1 MESCPICDK
10 DNDTEYNEV
19 VYYFPLRDRI
29 RSLLI
34 SDLKRFLT
42 YSTIR
47 RPPSEGFIEDI
58 YDGSNWKWFERQM
71 NKERYIYNSK

>member
-1 MESCPICDK
+1 MFSKLRIFEISVCRKGSLVNNVDVESCPICDK

-47 RPPSEGFIEDI
+47 HRWANEPLG
-58 YDGSNWKWFERQM
+58 
-71 NKERYIYNSK
+71 